1 VGGGWLTV
9 YLPVLLLGVLLE
21 VGCKK
26 YVLGLDTL
34 EVFGHLVRRAQEVD
48 VLVNDI
54 GWVFVLLATGE
65 GIDCLPL
72 SGILR

>member
-1 VGGGWLTV
+1 
-9 YLPVLLLGVLLE
+9 LPVLLLGVLLA
-21 VGCKK
+21 VGGKE

-34 EVFGHLVRRAQEVD
+34 EVFAHLVRRA
-48 VLVNDI
+48 LVNDI
-54 GWVFVLLATGE
+54 GWVFVLLAMGE